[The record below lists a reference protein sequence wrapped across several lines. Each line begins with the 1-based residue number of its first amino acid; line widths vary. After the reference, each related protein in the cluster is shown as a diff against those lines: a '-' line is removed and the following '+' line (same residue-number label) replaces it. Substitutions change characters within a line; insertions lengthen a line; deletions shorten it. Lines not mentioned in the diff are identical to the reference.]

1 MRFSVL
7 APLALASVLF
17 SAGAL
22 AEPLNYNQIQ
32 LGADARREINND
44 TLNAVLFTEDSHAS
58 PARLSAVLNK
68 RMAAALKIASQHGK
82 VKASS
87 GQLSTWPVYDN
98 NQRVTG
104 WRGRAELRLESRDI
118 EQASQLI
125 GQLQNQLQI
134 AQVGFSVSD
143 EARRKVESELI
154 PQAIGAFRDKAR
166 LIVQALGGRDYR
178 LVEMRVDQAGQPGL
192 QVFRAQRAMKAG
204 APMMAAEAAP
214 SFAPGVSEISVQVQG
229 TVQTAP

>member
-1 MRFSVL
+1 MRPSIFF
-7 APLALASVLF
+7 APLALSATLLGAS
-17 SAGAL
+17 AL

-32 LGADARREINND
+32 LSADARREVNND
-44 TLNAVLFTEDSHAS
+44 LLNAVLFTEENHAS
-58 PARLSAVLNK
+58 PARLATLLNERIAAGLKTASA
-68 RMAAALKIASQHGK
+68 QHK

-98 NQRVTG
+98 NNRITG
-104 WRGRAELRLESRDI
+104 WRGRAEIRLESRDI

-125 GQLQNQLQI
+125 GQLQGQLQI

-143 EARRKVESELI
+143 EARRQVETELI

-166 LIVQALGGRDYR
+166 LIVGALGGRDYR
-178 LVEMRVDQAGQPGL
+178 LVEMHVEQPGMPGMR
-192 QVFRAQRAMKAG
+192 VYRTQRVMKAA
-204 APMMAAEAAP
+204 APMAADAAP

-229 TVQTAP
+229 TVQTTP